1 MTITTTWPLKLSRG
15 GHKPTDNKACLLEA
29 VAYVAGEPW
38 SDRPACASPVLIT
51 YGQRL
56 NDVLPDDLRQQLIPF
71 IPRIVGTAGDGKDER
86 RSYLALDWLTRT
98 WLPAWLRLVP
108 ACVSDADAIAG
119 LPPVVDLESAALVGE
134 AVRAAVIGA
143 RAAWGAAGDAAGA
156 AARDAAQGAARAAA
170 QGAAGAAAQDA
181 AGAAAWAAARAA
193 AQGAARV
200 AAQGAAGAAA
210 RAAARAA
217 AQGAAGAAARDA
229 ARAAAR
235 DAARAAAWDAAGA
248 AAWAAV
254 RAAAWDAAGAATWDA
269 AGAATQ
275 AALAPT
281 VTELQTSAIALLG
294 TMIEA

>member
-15 GHKPTDNKACLLEA
+15 GHKPTDNQACLLEA

-38 SDRPACASPVLIT
+38 SDQPACASPVLIT

-134 AVRAAVIGA
+134 AVRAAVVGA
-143 RAAWGAAGDAAGA
+143 RAAWAAAGA
-156 AARDAAQGAARAAA
+156 AV
-170 QGAAGAAAQDA
+170 
-181 AGAAAWAAARAA
+181 W
-193 AQGAARV
+193 
-200 AAQGAAGAAA
+200 
-210 RAAARAA
+210 
-217 AQGAAGAAARDA
+217 
-229 ARAAAR
+229 
-235 DAARAAAWDAAGA
+235 AAAWDAAGAAAGAAAWDAAAA

-254 RAAAWDAAGAATWDA
+254 RAAAWDATGAAAGAAAWDA
-269 AGAATQ
+269 AGAAVR

-281 VTELQTSAIALLG
+281 VTELQTSAIALLD

>member
-1 MTITTTWPLKLSRG
+1 MKTLVDLPFSTLSKG
-15 GHKPTDNKACLLEA
+15 GHRPEDGAGCLLEA

-134 AVRAAVIGA
+134 AVRAAAVGA
-143 RAAWGAAGDAAGA
+143 RAAWAAAWDAAWAAARDAAGA
-156 AARDAAQGAARAAA
+156 AARDAAGAAARDAAWDAARAAA
-170 QGAAGAAAQDA
+170 WDAARAAARDA
-181 AGAAAWAAARAA
+181 AWDAAWAAARD
-193 AQGAARV
+193 
-200 AAQGAAGAAA
+200 AAGAAA
-210 RAAARAA
+210 RAAAW
-217 AQGAAGAAARDA
+217 
-229 ARAAAR
+229 

-248 AAWAAV
+248 AA
-254 RAAAWDAAGAATWDA
+254 RDAAG
-269 AGAATQ
+269 

-281 VTELQTSAIALLG
+281 VTELQTSAIALLD

>member
-15 GHKPTDNKACLLEA
+15 GHKPTDNEACLLEA

-38 SDRPACASPVLIT
+38 SDRPACASLVLIT

-143 RAAWGAAGDAAGA
+143 RAAWGAAGDAA
-156 AARDAAQGAARAAA
+156 RDAA
-170 QGAAGAAAQDA
+170 QGAAGAAARD
-181 AGAAAWAAARAA
+181 A